1 MPMKVITA
9 ISDMQFLAESL
20 RKDGKRIGFVPTM
33 GFLHEGHLS
42 LMHKAREDC
51 DVVVVSIF
59 VNPAQFGPDEDLD
72 RYPRDAEGDRQKC
85 GSAGVDI
92 LFMPAAAE
100 MYPVKPMVFV
110 TVEGASDIL
119 EGAARPG
126 HFRGVA
132 TVVAKLFSMV
142 KPHRAYFGQ
151 KDFQQCV
158 VIRRMVAGLNM
169 DVEVIVLP
177 TVREADGLAMSSR
190 NSYLNAEERPAAT
203 VLFTALT
210 AARDLFR
217 TGATEPEKLK
227 NTMSAVIQGVPG
239 ITIDYVEIADSESLV
254 PLSTA
259 SNSMVMLIAVRL
271 GSTRL
276 IDNMMLP

>member
-1 MPMKVITA
+1 
-9 ISDMQFLAESL
+9 
-20 RKDGKRIGFVPTM
+20 
-33 GFLHEGHLS
+33 
-42 LMHKAREDC
+42 
-51 DVVVVSIF
+51 
-59 VNPAQFGPDEDLD
+59 
-72 RYPRDAEGDRQKC
+72 
-85 GSAGVDI
+85 
-92 LFMPAAAE
+92 
-100 MYPVKPMVFV
+100 
-110 TVEGASDIL
+110 
-119 EGAARPG
+119 
-126 HFRGVA
+126 
-132 TVVAKLFSMV
+132 MV

-158 VIRRMVAGLNM
+158 VIKRMVTGLNM

-217 TGATEPEKLK
+217 TGVTEPEKLK

-254 PLSTA
+254 PLLTA